1 MVVCPP
7 DCGRRVAMK
16 VAKIVVAVL
25 ALALP
30 FAACGGKPKTTLT
43 LEEAKGPGRDRELFR
58 QGVDAIRKG
67 NFDEGR
73 ILLNTD
79 INTYADSPLVKYAKL
94 SIADSYYI
102 QGGSKGLAQAEV
114 EYRDWIQF
122 FPDDPLA
129 DETMLKIA
137 EVHLKQVMAADR
149 DTTHARLAERQLKDL
164 LRRYPNTDSKDQV
177 EQLMSQ
183 VQEIL
188 AMHELKVARFYFDL
202 RESAQ
207 AAQMRTEEIL
217 NKYPNFSRFDEA
229 LFLHARAMEIQED
242 TETASRDLARIV
254 ASHPH
259 SEFAER
265 AKETLKKW
273 GKPVP
278 DPDPAKIAE
287 SPTDGKGL
295 PSRLVGFMFG
305 PRIDTSNKGVIIDR
319 DLKTDEIVARAQE
332 AGGIKVDGPVTPGAT
347 TTTNSPDARPRRA
360 ATQAGQDVEVKPGSP
375 ADQKTQTPSSKDK
388 KAKDDKGKDKKKP
401 DSSSKVLRNP

>member
-1 MVVCPP
+1 
-7 DCGRRVAMK
+7 MK
-16 VAKIVVAVL
+16 VVKMIVVVL

-30 FAACGGKPKTTLT
+30 FAACGGKAKTKLT
-43 LEEAKGPGRDRELFR
+43 LEEAKGPGRDLELYR

-67 NFDEGR
+67 SFDEGR
-73 ILLNTD
+73 ILLNTM
-79 INTYADSPLVKYAKL
+79 INTYSDSPMIKMSKL
-94 SIADSYYI
+94 SIADSYYL
-102 QGGSKGLAQAEV
+102 QGGSKGLAQAEI

-122 FPDDPLA
+122 FPDDALA

-137 EVHLKQVMAADR
+137 EVHLRQVMAADR

-164 LRRYPNTDSKDQV
+164 LRRYPNTDSKEQV
-177 EQLMSQ
+177 EQLMNQ

-188 AMHELKVARFYFDL
+188 AMHELKVARFYFDI

-229 LFLHARAMEIQED
+229 LYLHAKAMEIQED
-242 TETASRDLARIV
+242 TETASRDLVRIV

-265 AKETLKKW
+265 ARETLKKW

-278 DPDPAKIAE
+278 DSDPTKVAE
-287 SPTDGKGL
+287 APPDGKGL

-305 PRIDTSNKGVIIDR
+305 PRIDTSAKGVIIDR

-332 AGGIKVDGPVTPGAT
+332 AGGVKSAGPVTPGAT

-360 ATQAGQDVEVKPGSP
+360 ATQAGQDVEVKPGTP
-375 ADQKTQTPSSKDK
+375 TDQKTQSPSSKDK
-388 KAKDDKGKDKKKP
+388 KNKNDKDKDKKKP

>member
-1 MVVCPP
+1 MPP
-7 DCGRRVAMK
+7 GAGHPSSMR
-16 VAKIVVAVL
+16 VAKILVAVL

-30 FAACGGKPKTTLT
+30 FAACGGKPKNILT
-43 LEEAKGPGRDRELFR
+43 LEEAKGPGRDSELFR

-73 ILLNTD
+73 ILLNTN
-79 INTYADSPLVKYAKL
+79 INTYSDSPLIKMAKL
-94 SIADSYYI
+94 AIADSYYL

-164 LRRYPNTDSKDQV
+164 LRRYPNTDSKEQV
-177 EQLMSQ
+177 EQLMNQ

-188 AMHELKVARFYFDL
+188 AMHELKVARFYFDI

-229 LFLHARAMEIQED
+229 LYLHARAMEIQED

-278 DPDPAKIAE
+278 DSDPAKLAE
-287 SPTDGKGL
+287 NPEGKGL

-332 AGGIKVDGPVTPGAT
+332 AGGIKIEGPVTPGAT
-347 TTTNSPDARPRRA
+347 TTSNAPDARPRRA
-360 ATQAGQDVEVKPGSP
+360 ATQAGQDVQVKPGAP
-375 ADQKTQTPSSKDK
+375 ADSKAPNPSSKAK
-388 KAKDDKGKDKKKP
+388 KSKDDKDKDKKKP
-401 DSSSKVLRNP
+401 DSGSKVLRNP

>member
-1 MVVCPP
+1 
-7 DCGRRVAMK
+7 MK
-16 VAKIVVAVL
+16 VAKILVIAL

-30 FAACGGKPKTTLT
+30 FAACGGKPKTKLT

-67 NFDEGR
+67 SFDEGR

-79 INTYADSPLVKYAKL
+79 INTYSDSPLVKMAKL
-94 SIADSYYI
+94 AIADSYYL

-137 EVHLKQVMAADR
+137 EVHLRQVMAADR
-149 DTTHARLAERQLKDL
+149 DTTHARLAERQLKEL
-164 LRRYPNTDSKDQV
+164 LRRYPNTDAKEQV
-177 EQLMSQ
+177 EQLMNQ

-188 AMHELKVARFYFDL
+188 AMHELKVARFYFDI

-229 LFLHARAMEIQED
+229 LYLHARAMEIQED

-254 ASHPH
+254 ASYPH
-259 SEFAER
+259 SEYAER
-265 AKETLKKW
+265 AKATLKKW

-278 DPDPAKIAE
+278 DPDPAKVDEA
-287 SPTDGKGL
+287 PADGKGL
-295 PSRLVGFMFG
+295 PSRVVGFMFG
-305 PRIDTSNKGVIIDR
+305 PHIDTSSKGVIIDR

-332 AGGIKVDGPVTPGAT
+332 AGGVKTTGPVTPGAT
-347 TTTNSPDARPRRA
+347 TTSNSPDARPRRA
-360 ATQAGQDVEVKPGSP
+360 ATQAGQDVEVKPGAP
-375 ADQKTQTPSSKDK
+375 ADQKAQSPSSKDK
-388 KAKDDKGKDKKKP
+388 KSKDKDKDKKKP

>member
-1 MVVCPP
+1 
-7 DCGRRVAMK
+7 MK
-16 VAKIVVAVL
+16 VVKILVVVL

-30 FAACGGKPKTTLT
+30 FAACGGKPKNKLT
-43 LEEAKGPGRDRELFR
+43 LEEAKGPGRDRELYR
-58 QGVDAIRKG
+58 AGVDAIRKG
-67 NFDEGR
+67 SFDEGR
-73 ILLNTD
+73 ILLNTM
-79 INTYADSPLVKYAKL
+79 INTYSDSPMIKMSKL
-94 SIADSYYI
+94 SIADSYYL

-129 DETMLKIA
+129 DDTMLKIA
-137 EVHLKQVMAADR
+137 EVHLRQVMAADR

-164 LRRYPNTDSKDQV
+164 LRRYPNTDAKEQV
-177 EQLMSQ
+177 EQLMNQ

-188 AMHELKVARFYFDL
+188 AMHELKVARFYFDI

-229 LFLHARAMEIQED
+229 LYLHARAMEIQED
-242 TETASRDLARIV
+242 TETASRDLTRII

-259 SEFAER
+259 SEYAER

-273 GKPVP
+273 GKPAP

-287 SPTDGKGL
+287 APADGKGL

-305 PRIDTSNKGVIIDR
+305 PHIDTSSKGVIINR

-332 AGGIKVDGPVTPGAT
+332 ASGAKAVGPITPGAT

-360 ATQAGQDVEVKPGSP
+360 ASQAGQDVEVKPGAP
-375 ADQKTQTPSSKDK
+375 ADPKAQSPSSKDK
-388 KAKDDKGKDKKKP
+388 KSKDKDKKKP
-401 DSSSKVLRNP
+401 DSGSSVLRNP